1 MVVLGG
7 GAFYEKGTPVAGA
20 SCFVLGVSMFVLH
33 STLLPR
39 GTGSRHESQVDLLE
53 LGLCMHG
60 NSHLKGLTSGTELL
74 LSRMSLVGPSA
85 QFNSTQR
92 GFSKLWNW
100 FNSTQL
106 NNKLMIH
113 DTGST
118 QHGWSV
124 LPALLVRTSLY
135 EARIHEKRVRCRL
148 RPSEPL

>member
-39 GTGSRHESQVDLLE
+39 CTDSRHESQVDLLE

-74 LSRMSLVGPSA
+74 LSLMSLAEPSA
-85 QFNSTQR
+85 Q
-92 GFSKLWNW
+92 L
-100 FNSTQL
+100 NSTQL
-106 NNKLMIH
+106 NKDSQNYG
-113 DTGST
+113 TGST
-118 QHGWSV
+118 ELNSTTK
-124 LPALLVRTSLY
+124 L
-135 EARIHEKRVRCRL
+135 
-148 RPSEPL
+148 